1 MKTKKPRK
9 EALFVQVP
17 SPDGTVEFHD
27 ATSHIGKSMPFK
39 NPKATC
45 GMRVHDEVV
54 AFSLLHLT
62 KKTATSMAEKELLIP
77 RGPLTRVEKRAE
89 ELAAEIGDD
98 ELIIESDAGTQR
110 CRIVREA
117 NGIAELEPIGEDVNF
132 ELPREAVKISM
143 YTKNPTLG
151 RLVAVGFIGHPGRPG
166 SPETLRRVASMALF
180 SLTQLSAFR
189 VITGM
194 VSVVVPAAPRAVIAV
209 ATRKTE
215 DKVQLDMPVWLFE
228 DSNPPTLV
236 KQGQVFIEIDLDLA
250 NPATGKLLYHFTPNA
265 EIAEIFETYRPI
277 LDSTVTEVLRGK
289 LDDSEINT
297 IAIEIVLGEV
307 GSGTVGRLREAL
319 EGLANGLDL
328 TPRQRQFH
336 S

>member
-1 MKTKKPRK
+1 MKSKKPRK

-27 ATSHIGKSMPFK
+27 ATSHIGRAMPFK

-45 GMRVHDEVV
+45 GMRVNDDVV
-54 AFSLLHLT
+54 SFSLLHLT
-62 KKTATSMAEKELLIP
+62 KKTATAMAEKELLIP

-89 ELAAEIGDD
+89 ELAAELQAD
-98 ELIIESDAGTQR
+98 EIIIETDAGVQR
-110 CRIVREA
+110 CRISREA
-117 NGIAELEPIGEDVNF
+117 NGIAELEPITDDINF
-132 ELPREAVKISM
+132 ELPREAVKLSL

-166 SPETLRRVASMALF
+166 SPETLRRIASMALF

-194 VSVVVPAAPRAVIAV
+194 ISVVVPPAPRALAIQ
-209 ATRKTE
+209 TRKVE
-215 DKVQLDMPVWLFE
+215 EKVQLDMPIWLFE
-228 DSNPPTLV
+228 EGNPPALL
-236 KQGQVFIEIDLDLA
+236 KSGNVFIEIDLDLA
-250 NPATGKLLYHFTPNA
+250 NPATGKLLYHFTPGQD
-265 EIAEIFETYRPI
+265 IAEVFEPYRAV
-277 LDSTVTEVLRGK
+277 LDSTVTEVLRTK
-289 LDDSEINT
+289 LDDSEINS

-307 GSGTVGRLREAL
+307 GSGTIGRLREAL
-319 EGLANGLDL
+319 QGLAGGLDV

-336 S
+336 G